1 MQSDREALAQ
11 YVRQLRKA
19 RGLTLRAAA
28 AVTGLSHGYIDSIE
42 HNRPAV
48 NVTLQTLYT
57 LIQGLGGR
65 MTLVFGGDDELTRE
79 EWSRVALLTRA
90 LIAARNDA
98 SLSVVVGAALDM
110 IESRLALLERQGEPA
125 QGQE

>member
-28 AVTGLSHGYIDSIE
+28 ALTGLSHGYIDSIE

-48 NVTLQTLYT
+48 NITFQTLHT
-57 LIQGLGGR
+57 LIDRLGGR
-65 MTLVFGGDDELTRE
+65 MTLVFGGEDELTAE

-90 LIAARNDA
+90 LVAARNDA

-110 IESRLALLERQGEPA
+110 IESRLALLERKSEPA
-125 QGQE
+125 QRE

>member
-1 MQSDREALAQ
+1 MQSDREALSQ

>member
-19 RGLTLRAAA
+19 RGLSLRGAAA
-28 AVTGLSHGYIDSIE
+28 LTGLSHGYIDSVE

-48 NVTLQTLYT
+48 NITLQTLQT
-57 LIQGLGGR
+57 LIHGLGGR
-65 MTLVFGGDDELTRE
+65 VTLVFGGADELTRE
-79 EWSRVALLTRA
+79 EWSRVAVLTRA
-90 LIAARNDA
+90 LIAARSDA

-110 IESRLALLERQGEPA
+110 IEARLAQLERQREPA
-125 QGQE
+125 QS

>member
-1 MQSDREALAQ
+1 MQSDREALAH

-65 MTLVFGGDDELTRE
+65 MTLVFGGDDDLTRE

-110 IESRLALLERQGEPA
+110 IEARLTHLERQREPA